1 MNRIFLNGD
10 QTELNMPDTGAA
22 HDGSIKL
29 EVANHIARV
38 TIDRPNKRNALSQS
52 MWRDLAER
60 MDRAA
65 SDPDVR
71 VVLIGGTGEDF
82 CAGADIGEFDT
93 VRRDA
98 ETARAYE
105 NANSEAFAA
114 IRNSPIPTL
123 AAIRGVCFGGGFGI
137 AAACDIRL
145 ASDDAR
151 FSVPA
156 ARLGLAYPH
165 DAMADIVHACGP
177 QFAKYLTFSAARL
190 SAAEALR
197 IGFLAEILPA
207 NAVDSRAADIAE
219 TIACAAPLS
228 VKASKA
234 AIRAVLSGSPSDAAK
249 AQALG
254 AATFDS
260 ADYEEGRH
268 AFRQRREP
276 RFQGK

>member
-1 MNRIFLNGD
+1 
-10 QTELNMPDTGAA
+10 MPEAGNVPSR
-22 HDGSIKL
+22 GIVL
-29 EVANHIARV
+29 EIASHVARL
-38 TIDRPNKRNALSQS
+38 TIERPEKRNALTQR
-52 MWRDLAER
+52 MWTELTAGMER
-60 MDRAA
+60 AVN
-65 SDPDVR
+65 DPDVR
-71 VVLIGGTGEDF
+71 VVLISGAGEDF

-105 NANSEAFAA
+105 SANSDAFAA
-114 IRNSPIPTL
+114 IRNSPVPTV
-123 AAIRGVCFGGGFGI
+123 AAIRGICFGGGFGI
-137 AAACDIRL
+137 AAACDMRL
-145 ASDDAR
+145 ASEEAR

-197 IGFLAEILPA
+197 IGFLAEVLPPNTLDERVA
-207 NAVDSRAADIAE
+207 EIALA
-219 TIACAAPLS
+219 IASSAPLS

-234 AIRAVLSGSPSDAAK
+234 AIRAVLSGNPADAMH
-249 AQALG
+249 AQTLG

-260 ADYEEGRH
+260 ADYEEGRL
-268 AFRQRREP
+268 AFKQRREP
-276 RFQGK
+276 EFRGK